1 MQRIELANVD
11 SIINDDTSL
20 QKLVTSFIGNESGD
34 FIFILPEGTSDVTR
48 DAFNNFINKVNWEFD
63 RVSRDTK
70 IYPAIIKAPVV
81 VPEPEVIPEPIPEVV
96 VETEVTDT
104 PKRKK

>member
-20 QKLVTSFIGNESGD
+20 QKLVTSFIGNESGE
-34 FIFILPEGTSDVTR
+34 FIFILPEGTSENVR
-48 DAFNNFINKVNWEFD
+48 NEFNNFINKVTWEFE
-63 RVSRDTK
+63 RISRNTK
-70 IYPAIIKAPVV
+70 IHPTQIKVPVFI
-81 VPEPEVIPEPIPEVV
+81 PEPVVIPEPIPEVV
-96 VETEVTDT
+96 EPEVTDT